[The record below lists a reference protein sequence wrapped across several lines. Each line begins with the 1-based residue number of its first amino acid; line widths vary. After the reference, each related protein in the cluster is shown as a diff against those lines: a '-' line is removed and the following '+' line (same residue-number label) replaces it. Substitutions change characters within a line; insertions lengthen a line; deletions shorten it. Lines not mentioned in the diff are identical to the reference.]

1 MDVGRAGAVGLVL
14 AALLIVGLVAFGV
27 WREQPRAVPP
37 PPPPPTP
44 SPVAAAPPPDL
55 VVSVVGRVNE
65 PGLVTVRPGE
75 RVADVLAAA
84 GGPVPGTD
92 VSTLNLARKVADGEQ
107 IYVAVPVPPGVEEP
121 AASQGSGGAG
131 EDDDVV
137 DLNSADTGELEEL
150 PGVGPVTAERI
161 MQWRDDHGPFTSVD
175 QLREVDGI
183 GEARF
188 GRLREL
194 VRV

>member
-1 MDVGRAGAVGLVL
+1 MGLVL
-14 AALLIVGLVAFGV
+14 AALLIVGLVTFGV

-37 PPPPPTP
+37 PPPPPSP

-55 VVSVVGRVNE
+55 VISVVGRVNE
-65 PGLVTVRPGE
+65 PGLVSVRPGE
-75 RVADVLAAA
+75 RVADVLEAA
-84 GGPVPGTD
+84 GGPMPGTD

-107 IYVAVPVPPGVEEP
+107 IYVAVPVPPGVENP
-121 AASQGSGGAG
+121 ASQGSGGAG
-131 EDDDVV
+131 DDDVV
-137 DLNSADTGELEEL
+137 DLNSADTDELEEL
-150 PGVGPVTAERI
+150 PGVGSVTAERI

-188 GRLREL
+188 ERLREL